1 MKGTKPHQLAW
12 VALWDIARA
21 CQEKDT
27 IPLRDI
33 RTIRS
38 ECHILLAQGYTI
50 PEVIRHGRNWEDVN
64 PFLDEEEAL
73 KRMRINATQVALR
86 SAREGVPLI
95 DRETAYLSLVPF
107 PNILR

>member
-1 MKGTKPHQLAW
+1 MRGTKSHQMAW

-21 CQEKDT
+21 YQEKDT

-38 ECHILLAQGYTI
+38 ECRILLAQGYTI

-64 PFLDEEEAL
+64 PSLDEETAL
-73 KRMRINATQVALR
+73 KRLSINATQVALR
-86 SAREGVPLI
+86 RAREGLPLI
-95 DRETAYLSLVPF
+95 DRLDAYCSLEPR
-107 PNILR
+107 PYMG